1 MSEHEIGE
9 RLTKLEVQVVEKW
22 LAHDKR
28 SDERW
33 ADLMEKFHE
42 LAKKFNT
49 TPCSEHI
56 KVMLELNHRLKAIES
71 WQNTINWAIGV
82 VYVAL
87 ITAIVKVIV

>member
-1 MSEHEIGE
+1 VS
-9 RLTKLEVQVVEKW
+9 
-22 LAHDKR
+22 
-28 SDERW
+28 S
-33 ADLMEKFHE
+33 
-42 LAKKFNT
+42 KKFNT